1 MHLRTVST
9 RRRFKDN
16 LQGDQQILLKR
27 RLRPDLHAANAKVR
41 NPAGRRKIM
50 GQFTLRIDEQV
61 FDLQTVPGSARIK
74 VRGSDGQVFIF
85 DQDWDRYLNAE
96 GGSDFDPGALG
107 LERELLTTKLH
118 EVVRQRR
125 REVQKIN
132 DEPFEPGARAK
143 LFDNGDFRY
152 FVSLAKVRSLAGGY
166 SLAITSQWESSAHP
180 EDEQFRFRACIDRAG
195 LVQLQALIQRELAN

>member
-27 RLRPDLHAANAKVR
+27 RLRPDPHAANAKVR

-50 GQFTLRIDEQV
+50 GQFTLLIDEQI

-74 VRGSDGQVFIF
+74 VRGADGIEFFF
-85 DQDWDRYLNAE
+85 DPDWDRYLNAE
-96 GGSDFDPGALG
+96 GEPDFDPVALG
-107 LERELLTTKLH
+107 MDRELLTTKLH
-118 EVVRQRR
+118 EVDRQRS
-125 REVQKIN
+125 REIQKIN
-132 DEPFEPGARAK
+132 DEPFEPSARAT

-152 FVSLAKVRSLAGGY
+152 FVSLDKVRSLAGGY
-166 SLAITSQWESSAHP
+166 SLAITSQWKSSAHP
-180 EDEQFRFRACIDRAG
+180 EDEQFRFRACIDRSG
-195 LVQLQALIQRELAN
+195 LEQLQALIQRELAN

>member
-16 LQGDQQILLKR
+16 LQGDQKMLLKR
-27 RLRPDLHAANAKVR
+27 RLRPDPHAANAKVR

-61 FDLQTVPGSARIK
+61 LDLLTVPGSARIK
-74 VRGSDGQVFIF
+74 VRVAGGQVFIF
-85 DQDWDRYLNAE
+85 DPDGDRYLSAE
-96 GGSDFDPGALG
+96 SGSDFDPGALG
-107 LERELLTTKLH
+107 LDRELLTTKLH
-118 EVVRQRR
+118 EVDRQRR
-125 REVQKIN
+125 FDIQKIN
-132 DEPFEPGARAK
+132 DEPIELGARAM

-152 FVSLAKVRSLAGGY
+152 FVSLDKVRSLAGGY
-166 SLAITSQWESSAHP
+166 SLAISSQWESSAHP

-195 LVQLQALIQRELAN
+195 LEQLQALIKRELAN